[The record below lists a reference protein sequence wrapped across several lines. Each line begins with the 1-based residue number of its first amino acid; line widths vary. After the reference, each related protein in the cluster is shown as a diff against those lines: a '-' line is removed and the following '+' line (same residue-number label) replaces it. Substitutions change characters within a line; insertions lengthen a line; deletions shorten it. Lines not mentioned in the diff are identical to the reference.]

1 MLPFLK
7 GRLQRLGSQLTFI
20 FLVGFLGVGLA
31 IGLPVIL
38 LISQQSSSYAQ
49 LLLNQALVASRAYME
64 REKSDL
70 QSLALLISQRPTL
83 IQLLNQQDL
92 SSLEG
97 YLETLREGANTDFV
111 LVCAGGN
118 ETSGTDNDLAALCQL
133 DPQAGYAILPASNT
147 LYLYATADVSAV
159 QKPPQIAF
167 VGKRASTILAGLHEE
182 TGLLYFL
189 LLQDQMVDTSDLSIQ
204 VSPTLAADLQQGVN
218 SSPNRSL
225 RQRSFEMD
233 GHRYILSD
241 QEIDSSL
248 GLH

>member
-20 FLVGFLGVGLA
+20 FLVGFLGIGLA
-31 IGLPVIL
+31 IGRPVTL
-38 LISQQSSSYAQ
+38 LISQQSSSHAQ

-92 SSLEG
+92 ASLED
-97 YLETLREGANTDFV
+97 YPETLREGANTDFV
-111 LVCAGGN
+111 LVCAARN
-118 ETSGTDNDLAALCQL
+118 ENSGTEAALAELCQL
-133 DPQAGYAILPASNT
+133 DSKAGYATLPSDNT

-159 QKPPQIAF
+159 QGPLHTAVI
-167 VGKRASTILAGLHEE
+167 GKRASTILTGLHEE

-189 LLQDQMVDTSDLSIQ
+189 LLQDQVVKASDLSIQ
-204 VSPTLAADLQQGVN
+204 V
-218 SSPNRSL
+218 
-225 RQRSFEMD
+225 
-233 GHRYILSD
+233 
-241 QEIDSSL
+241 
-248 GLH
+248 